1 MANLSEDIQC
11 AGSDTR
17 PPMLDRT
24 NFASW
29 QQRIRLYCQGKENEV
44 NILKSIDEGTF
55 QMGTFRE
62 TLVEG
67 EEGAFHLGLERALFD
82 SDLSPEDKDRTSSN
96 TRNQAT
102 VQDDRV
108 VVHNVLNRTKVKG
121 TMQGERVQLVTGH
134 IARNYTQPKRPQNL
148 KYFKDKM
155 LLMPAQENRVVS
167 DEEQLMF
174 IVGGQDNIVDEDMDE
189 PPVQDLALNVAN
201 AFQADECDAFDSD
214 DVVCEHHEVQEMHDD
229 VQPNYVVDS
238 DAEYTGDSNMIPYDQ
253 YVKDNAEQLYKIMYL
268 LYQMMQDTLEIAKT
282 TRKKINDKMKTPLW
296 TEQNINIRPPDYS
309 KENYLATFTPHIQLT
324 AEHIFWSKDVLKIKA
339 KALKEQTKTSKP
351 IKALTVYPPNTP
363 AMLVPRRITLT
374 GLTKGERVF
383 EQSKECYLIK
393 VIPFFKTL
401 KEYFEGIQKAITK
414 EIKEMK
420 EIFEELEAEV
430 DQNAVDRK
438 LFYIATNSEL
448 TLSRFSEM
456 HDAHTVVQAR
466 CLELEAKLSKL
477 KDKIQKD
484 DHNEMVKRFSNLEV
498 HHLNLQLKYQHLKE
512 SLRNTK
518 SLPARDALDFDSVF
532 ETKKMKATIQG
543 KDNTTKKVTK
553 QINQLKETRS
563 DADRTLDFKALYFQ
577 ITQLIEKV
585 TVLQEQNE
593 LFRAEN
599 ARIKQHYKELY
610 DSIKITHAKH
620 IEQTSVLLT
629 ENEKLKAKINEK

>member
-363 AMLVPRRITLT
+363 AMLVPR
-374 GLTKGERVF
+374 
-383 EQSKECYLIK
+383 
-393 VIPFFKTL
+393 
-401 KEYFEGIQKAITK
+401 AITK